1 MKLKMFFVILKHLVK
16 QHSISF
22 KGTNWK
28 KKPKLSFFLFQ
39 IYVRDTAS
47 TSLNI
52 KKSLSQKFLQ
62 VKWSSVVC
70 LKYFGIQLVI

>member
-22 KGTNWK
+22 KATNWK
-28 KKPKLSFFLFQ
+28 KKNPFFFLFQ
-39 IYVRDTAS
+39 IYVRDIAS